1 MVGALALSG
10 VTTYKIV
17 RDNMMSAIA
26 GTLDA
31 VANGNAS
38 AIERWSA
45 DKAQAVSATA
55 AVVEKGDPRGLT
67 RLMGQTN
74 DFPITSVGWSDKTFF
89 STANTPA
96 DYDPTSRPWYKSAV
110 ESGKLTVTK
119 PYGDSGT
126 GKPYVAFT
134 TPIVREGK
142 TIGALSGA
150 VALDGVK
157 AIIQAIHPTPSSLA
171 FVLGSDGQVISHVDD
186 KFALKPATEVAPE
199 LARGAQ
205 GPGARRRRAGGD
217 HAGRRREAG
226 QGQAHSRHRLVSGGG
241 AGQGRGHGGTDAGVQ
256 RHADRAGGADAGRAG
271 HRQPDHLARLQAPVR
286 RARRDGHDRLGRW
299 RHDAP
304 AGRGGPR

>member
-1 MVGALALSG
+1 
-10 VTTYKIV
+10 
-17 RDNMMSAIA
+17 MMSAIA

-199 LARGAQ
+199 LKPEALKGLARDGGEPAVITLAGA
-205 GPGARRRRAGGD
+205 
-217 HAGRRREAG
+217 EK
-226 QGQAHSRHRLVSGGG
+226 LVK
-241 AGQGRGHGGTDAGVQ
+241 AKRIPGTDWYLVVALDKP
-256 RHADRAGGADAGRAG
+256 R
-271 HRQPDHLARLQAPVR
+271 P
-286 RARRDGHDRLGRW
+286 RW
-299 RHDAP
+299 D
-304 AGRGGPR
+304 